1 MSMEVSNY
9 LVSWVVS
16 YLGDLQPTCIGVII
30 YFLRTMDIP
39 VIILTR
45 QAGGYLDIRLPFGF
59 APECGAGS
67 LEAGRMKIPR
77 CWLCV
82 CVV

>member
-1 MSMEVSNY
+1 MLNF
-9 LVSWVVS
+9 
-16 YLGDLQPTCIGVII
+16 GG
-30 YFLRTMDIP
+30 

-67 LEAGRMKIPR
+67 LEAGFGWKVSSQG
-77 CWLCV
+77 WLCV
-82 CVV
+82 CVSFKKKPPHQKKKTERLLTGRNPKIHWT